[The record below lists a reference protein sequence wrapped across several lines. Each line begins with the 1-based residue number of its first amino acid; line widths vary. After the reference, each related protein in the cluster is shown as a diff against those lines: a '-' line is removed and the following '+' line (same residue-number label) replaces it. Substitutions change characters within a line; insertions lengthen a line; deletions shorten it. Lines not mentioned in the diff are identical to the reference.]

1 MTGNYGEAY
10 KRTNISSNEVKML
23 SFEGVDGTDAHYQN
37 ARVVDQD
44 STTHKVN
51 IPVSGE
57 EWLDKHGQLWCLGE
71 HEPMVHRIRRLR
83 IPLDI
88 SLLRYVFS

>member
-37 ARVVDQD
+37 LNARVVDQD
-44 STTHKVN
+44 SMTHKVN

-57 EWLDKHGQLWCLGE
+57 E
-71 HEPMVHRIRRLR
+71 
-83 IPLDI
+83 
-88 SLLRYVFS
+88 